1 MEMNK
6 KENTLDRLKGKQP
19 FRVPDGYME
28 GLTNRIMESLPELPV
43 MEAESVSLVERIRP
57 WLYLAAVFAGMGLFF
72 KAIIGV
78 DSAREDTLSDT
89 LLVRSEVPSA
99 SLEAIESEAAQEEAD
114 YLEYIEERYANYL
127 LRESLAE
134 SE

>member
-28 GLTNRIMESLPELPV
+28 GLTNRIMESLPEPSV

-134 SE
+134 LE

>member
-28 GLTNRIMESLPELPV
+28 GLTNRIMESLPEPPV

-89 LLVRSEVPSA
+89 LLVRSEVPPA

>member
-28 GLTNRIMESLPELPV
+28 GLTDRIMESLPEPPV

-78 DSAREDTLSDT
+78 DSAREDRLSDT

>member
-28 GLTNRIMESLPELPV
+28 GLTHRIMESLPEPPV

>member
-28 GLTNRIMESLPELPV
+28 GLTNRIMESLPEPPV

>member
-19 FRVPDGYME
+19 LRVPDGYME
-28 GLTNRIMESLPELPV
+28 GLTNRIMESLPEPPV

-99 SLEAIESEAAQEEAD
+99 SLEAIESEAAQ
-114 YLEYIEERYANYL
+114 
-127 LRESLAE
+127 
-134 SE
+134 

>member
-6 KENTLDRLKGKQP
+6 KENTLDSLKGKQP

-28 GLTNRIMESLPELPV
+28 GLTNRIMESLPEPPV

-57 WLYLAAVFAGMGLFF
+57 WLYLTAVFAGMGLFF

>member
-1 MEMNK
+1 MEKNI
-6 KENTLDRLKGKQP
+6 KENRLDRLKGKQP

-28 GLTNRIMESLPELPV
+28 GLTNRIMESLPEPPV

>member
-28 GLTNRIMESLPELPV
+28 GLTNRIMESLPEPPV

-114 YLEYIEERYANYL
+114 YLEYIEERYADYL
-127 LRESLAE
+127 LKESLTE

>member
-1 MEMNK
+1 MNK

-28 GLTNRIMESLPELPV
+28 GLTNRIMESLPEPPV

>member
-28 GLTNRIMESLPELPV
+28 GLTNRIMESLPEPPV

-78 DSAREDTLSDT
+78 DSASEDTLSDT

-114 YLEYIEERYANYL
+114 YLEYIEERYADYL

>member
-19 FRVPDGYME
+19 FRVPDSYME
-28 GLTNRIMESLPELPV
+28 GLTDRIMESLPEPPV

>member
-28 GLTNRIMESLPELPV
+28 GLTNRIMESLPEPPV

-89 LLVRSEVPSA
+89 LLVRSEVASA

>member
-28 GLTNRIMESLPELPV
+28 GLTNRIMESLPEPPV

-114 YLEYIEERYANYL
+114 YLEYIEGRYANYL

>member
-28 GLTNRIMESLPELPV
+28 GLTNRIMESLPEPPV
-43 MEAESVSLVERIRP
+43 MEAESVTLVERIRP

>member
-1 MEMNK
+1 MNK
-6 KENTLDRLKGKQP
+6 NENTLDRLKSKQP

-28 GLTNRIMESLPELPV
+28 GLTNRIMESLPEPPV

>member
-28 GLTNRIMESLPELPV
+28 GLTNRIMESLPEPPV

-99 SLEAIESEAAQEEAD
+99 SLEAIELEAAQEEAD

>member
-28 GLTNRIMESLPELPV
+28 GLTNRIMESLPEPPV

-78 DSAREDTLSDT
+78 DSVREDTLSDT

-99 SLEAIESEAAQEEAD
+99 SLEAIESDAAQEEAD

>member
-28 GLTNRIMESLPELPV
+28 GLTNRIMESLPEPPV
-43 MEAESVSLVERIRP
+43 VEAESVSLVERIRP

>member
-6 KENTLDRLKGKQP
+6 KENPLDRLKGKQP

-28 GLTNRIMESLPELPV
+28 GLTNRIMESLPEPPV
-43 MEAESVSLVERIRP
+43 MEAESVTLVERIRP

-114 YLEYIEERYANYL
+114 YLEYIEERYADYL

>member
-6 KENTLDRLKGKQP
+6 KENTMDRLKGKQP

-28 GLTNRIMESLPELPV
+28 GLTNRIMESLPEPPV

-114 YLEYIEERYANYL
+114 YLEYIEERYADYL

>member
-28 GLTNRIMESLPELPV
+28 GLTNRIMESLPEPPV

-127 LRESLAE
+127 LRESLAD

>member
-28 GLTNRIMESLPELPV
+28 GLTDRIMESLPEPPV

>member
-28 GLTNRIMESLPELPV
+28 GLTNRIMESLPEPPV

-78 DSAREDTLSDT
+78 DSTREDTLSDT

>member
-28 GLTNRIMESLPELPV
+28 GLTNRIMESLPEPPV

-78 DSAREDTLSDT
+78 DSAREGTLSDT

>member
-6 KENTLDRLKGKQP
+6 KENTLDRLKGKRP

-28 GLTNRIMESLPELPV
+28 GLTNRIMESLPEPPV

-57 WLYLAAVFAGMGLFF
+57 WLYLAAVFAGMGVFF

>member
-28 GLTNRIMESLPELPV
+28 GLTNRIMESLPEPPV

-78 DSAREDTLSDT
+78 HSAREDTLSDT

>member
-28 GLTNRIMESLPELPV
+28 GLTNRIMESLPEPPV

-89 LLVRSEVPSA
+89 LLVCSEVPSA

>member
-1 MEMNK
+1 M
-6 KENTLDRLKGKQP
+6 DRLKGKQP

-28 GLTNRIMESLPELPV
+28 GLTNRIMESLPEPPV

>member
-28 GLTNRIMESLPELPV
+28 GLTNRIMESLPEPPV
-43 MEAESVSLVERIRP
+43 MEAESVSVVERIRP

>member
-28 GLTNRIMESLPELPV
+28 GLTNRIMESLPEPPV

-99 SLEAIESEAAQEEAD
+99 SLEAIESEAAQEAAD

>member
-28 GLTNRIMESLPELPV
+28 GLTNRIMESLPEPPV

-78 DSAREDTLSDT
+78 DSAHEDTLSDT

>member
-28 GLTNRIMESLPELPV
+28 GLTNRIMESLPEPPV

-78 DSAREDTLSDT
+78 DSEREDTLSDT

>member
-28 GLTNRIMESLPELPV
+28 GLTNRIMESLPEPPV

-78 DSAREDTLSDT
+78 DIAREDTLSDT

>member
-28 GLTNRIMESLPELPV
+28 GLTNRIMESLPEPPV

-57 WLYLAAVFAGMGLFF
+57 WLYLSAVFAGMGLFF

-114 YLEYIEERYANYL
+114 YLEYIEERYADYL